1 MDPHLAAVDFVAVL
15 RDAFLSFLV
24 VAAIAGAFGFVYWIY
39 LRGKWEREKAKR
51 DAWLADRRAKR
62 ESGKKESAGR

>member
-1 MDPHLAAVDFVAVL
+1 MDPHLAAVDVGAVL
-15 RDAFLSFLV
+15 YDAFMAFLV
-24 VAAIAGAFGFVYWIY
+24 VAAIAGAFGFVYWLF
-39 LRGKWEREKAKR
+39 LRARWEREKAKR